1 MIVYSKILKYYTF
14 TNNKIIATNLNLF
27 KQRMCIING
36 NCLKLIFRKKKLRKV
51 KKSNPLVFQNLVE
64 KMDDLKKADEIPI

>member
-1 MIVYSKILKYYTF
+1 
-14 TNNKIIATNLNLF
+14 
-27 KQRMCIING
+27 MCIING
-36 NCLKLIFRKKKLRKV
+36 ICLKLIFRKKKLRKV